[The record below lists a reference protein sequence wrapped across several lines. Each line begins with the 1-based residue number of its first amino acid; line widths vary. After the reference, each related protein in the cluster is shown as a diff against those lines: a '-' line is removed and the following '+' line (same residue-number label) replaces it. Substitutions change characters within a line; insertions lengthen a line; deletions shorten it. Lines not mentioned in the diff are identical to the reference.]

1 MNPHSEVVL
10 EKKVCVFHN
19 NVGLMK
25 NNGKVNVNCYCLI
38 SLKQTVKYLLQNCF
52 VKYGSQIFLQAIGF
66 PVGSDLPPFFADL
79 CLFHYESEWI
89 VKMKNIDHHQART
102 FGHVY
107 RFIDVLNFIN
117 DNGF

>member
-1 MNPHSEVVL
+1 MYVWW
-10 EKKVCVFHN
+10 KTTAKW
-19 NVGLMK
+19 M
-25 NNGKVNVNCYCLI
+25 LI
-38 SLKQTVKYLLQNCF
+38 AIVWYPLNKLKYLLQNCF

-66 PVGSDLPPFFADL
+66 PVGSDLCPFFADL
-79 CLFHYESEWI
+79 CLFHYESECI

-117 DNGF
+117 DNDF